1 MLRGSYFLVN
11 LGPLGRLGPLGQI
24 YGTNLSSKLQS
35 LKGPNRLKG
44 PKGPLFLRAANK
56 LKIHVEKNRNT

>member
-44 PKGPLFLRAANK
+44 PKEVIAKVSSIYFNF
-56 LKIHVEKNRNT
+56 